1 MLVLTRKSGES
12 LIIGETIAVTIIE
25 VRGGQVKIGVE
36 APREIA
42 VYRKELLEKIRSENV
57 TAGKLQ
63 KKNDK
68 VVSLAEIILKN
79 KK

>member
-12 LIIGETIAVTIIE
+12 LMIGETIVITIIE

-42 VYRKELLEKIRSENV
+42 VYRKELLEKIRQENV
-57 TAGKLQ
+57 KAGNINTKGA
-63 KKNDK
+63 KII
-68 VVSLAEIILKN
+68 SLAEIILKN